1 MNTCVNK
8 DNTCFDKNVGV
19 VTVNTS
25 CSTLPLCEPIDE
37 NDPQAYFQTVDA
49 VLQLGV
55 PNHRGAHIPLRLS
68 FDWDFFEENIQDY
81 HNNTL
86 SYYIMFGFPL
96 GLSDDH
102 LIKSN
107 ARDNHSSAR
116 DYPQAV
122 TEYVQLGL
130 QEGALP
136 DPFQQPPHTS
146 RVILDLSFG
155 DHSENNNTETCYDL
169 FVIQT

>member
-1 MNTCVNK
+1 
-8 DNTCFDKNVGV
+8 
-19 VTVNTS
+19 
-25 CSTLPLCEPIDE
+25 
-37 NDPQAYFQTVDA
+37 
-49 VLQLGV
+49 
-55 PNHRGAHIPLRLS
+55 
-68 FDWDFFEENIQDY
+68 
-81 HNNTL
+81 
-86 SYYIMFGFPL
+86 MFGFPL

-130 QEGALP
+130 QEGALL

-146 RVILDLSFG
+146 YTWSPSMTCPKSTGHRVILDLSFG
-155 DHSENNNTETCYDL
+155 DHSENNNTETSCYDL